1 MLHMQRM
8 WSWALHTLFTS
19 HKNMKEVA
27 GFCFTARW
35 HCVTTRFSELLCH
48 KLIWSFTKSWKRN
61 WFIWRNVTKQ
71 FSKLSKNGYWEHRC
85 HHIKYIAVFSKKILP
100 TSLHKCQFQVQRKR
114 GSFLPRIGHPQ
125 YKQWDTIIGTMNG
138 NFFLYK
144 LLHWHLSHCSC
155 CTYLSHDYPLS
166 HTSVRG

>member
-19 HKNMKEVA
+19 HKNMEVA

-155 CTYLSHDYPLS
+155 CTYLSHDCPLS